1 MKEKNVIYTGSG
13 IPIKVNKKLGIGYI
27 IAALFF
33 LFNPDINIIDLLPDV
48 FGYMLLCAGLSK
60 LSFVDSSFEEAANRF
75 KKMIFVSFGK
85 LVSFVLLFSLF
96 NERERPYGFLLF
108 TFSFLVLDLIFL
120 LPAVK
125 SMFEGFMQ
133 LTRKYKSEVA
143 YKTRKSVESANNET
157 EGSNGGRRKAY
168 IEKIYRFTMVF
179 FILKAILRTLPE
191 FTALTMDE
199 YTDGSFVMYMYE
211 YINMYRIL
219 GAIIALVIGIVWLCR
234 SCRFFVKLSRENAF
248 IENVKNELVEKAI
261 TREGLFVK
269 KAIKTALLLFGVG
282 ALLSIDFHVSIA
294 LETVMIPDLNIHE
307 ITINL
312 IPDFVFAILFF
323 SAAFILRNYIKFN
336 KKLILASS
344 VYMAFSLVASA
355 LKVYFATAYG
365 SFSAVNYIG
374 KAFTLFYVICTST
387 IFENIAFVAMMAV
400 FALFM
405 KELIKSYTG
414 YIPSVQDP
422 TTAELINSTHKEL
435 TTKVWIVF
443 ALSVISAITASVY
456 DFMLIEIYT
465 MPFARSFWIIDFV
478 AQAAFACV
486 SLHALFEIN
495 DEVESRYM
503 LS

>member
-1 MKEKNVIYTGSG
+1 MKENNVIYTGSG
-13 IPIKVNKKLGIGYI
+13 IPIKVNKRLGIGYI

-60 LSFVDSSFEEAANRF
+60 LSFVDSSLEEAATKF

-85 LVSFVLLFSLF
+85 FVAFILLFSLF

-108 TFSFLVLDLIFL
+108 TFSFMILDLIFL

-143 YKTRKSVESANNET
+143 YKTKKSTKNVDDET
-157 EGSNGGRRKAY
+157 ESSGKNRKTY
-168 IEKIYRFTMVF
+168 IEKIYRFTVAF
-179 FILKAILRTLPE
+179 FILKAVLRTLPE
-191 FTALTMDE
+191 FTALTIDE

-219 GAIIALVIGIVWLCR
+219 GVIVTLVVGIIWLCR
-234 SCRFFVKLSRENAF
+234 SCRFFSKLSRENEF
-248 IENVKNELVEKAI
+248 IEKVRAELAEKAI

-269 KAIKTALLLFGVG
+269 KAIKSALLLLGVG

-294 LETVMIPDLNIHE
+294 LETIMIPNLNIHE

-312 IPDFVFAILFF
+312 IPDFVFAIFF
-323 SAAFILRNYIKFN
+323 LSAAFILRNYIKLN

-344 VYMAFSLVASA
+344 VYMVLSLVASA

-365 SFSAVNYIG
+365 SYSAVNYVG
-374 KAFTLFYVICTST
+374 EAFSLFYVICTST
-387 IFENIAFVAMMAV
+387 IIENLAFVAMIAV

-414 YIPSVQDP
+414 YIPSIQDH
-422 TTAELINSTHKEL
+422 TTAELVNSTHKEL
-435 TTKVWIVF
+435 IRKIWIVLAF
-443 ALSVISAITASVY
+443 SVISAITASVY

-465 MPFARSFWIIDFV
+465 MSFARSFWIIDFV
-478 AQAAFACV
+478 AQAAFAGV
-486 SLHALFEIN
+486 SIHALFEIN